1 MSVASGC
8 QNNGLVGVALVL
20 GDLAVVPG
28 SFFGLAFRLPIDSLC
43 LSSRLLWL
51 LWQDSRA
58 MYPLFTDC
66 TKKGPH
72 WRRLREM
79 HAFRAEVGRIFVPC
93 IRFGVQSDDFGYIA
107 RESCQGGPFFAS
119 RSLESCMGR
128 RSCQRSALRGPFRS
142 GGQNKGPCCV
152 RKGHAHAACP
162 FPASAFLDTR
172 RLKKVAI
179 LPFMENGRCD
189 RGKCLAR
196 LRKSLR

>member
-1 MSVASGC
+1 M
-8 QNNGLVGVALVL
+8 VL

-28 SFFGLAFRLPIDSLC
+28 SFFGLSFCLPIDSLC

-58 MYPLFTDC
+58 MYPLSPIVR
-66 TKKGPH
+66 KRGPP
-72 WRRLREM
+72 WQRLREM
-79 HAFRAEVGRIFVPC
+79 YAFHAEAGRIFVPC
-93 IRFGVQSDDFGYIA
+93 IRFGVQSGDFGYIA

-128 RSCQRSALRGPFRS
+128 RSCQRSALRGPLRS

-162 FPASAFLDTR
+162 FPALASLDTR
-172 RLKKVAI
+172 GLKKAAI
-179 LPFMENGRCD
+179 LHFMENGRCD
-189 RGKCLAR
+189 RGR
-196 LRKSLR
+196 

>member
-20 GDLAVVPG
+20 GDLAVVTG
-28 SFFGLAFRLPIDSLC
+28 SFFGWRSVCLLICCVYLRGCFGCCGKIRALCILFSPIA
-43 LSSRLLWL
+43 R
-51 LWQDSRA
+51 
-58 MYPLFTDC
+58 
-66 TKKGPH
+66 KKEPH
-72 WRRLREM
+72 WQRFREM
-79 HAFRAEVGRIFVPC
+79 HAFCAEAGRIFVPC
-93 IRFGVQSDDFGYIA
+93 ICFGVQSGDFGYIA

-128 RSCQRSALRGPFRS
+128 RSCQCSALRRPLRS

-152 RKGHAHAACP
+152 KKGHAHVACS
-162 FPASAFLDTR
+162 FPASASLDTR
-172 RLKKVAI
+172 RLKKAAI

-189 RGKCLAR
+189 RGRCLAR

>member
-1 MSVASGC
+1 M
-8 QNNGLVGVALVL
+8 VL
-20 GDLAVVPG
+20 WVSPWCWA
-28 SFFGLAFRLPIDSLC
+28 I
-43 LSSRLLWL
+43 WL
-51 LWQDSRA
+51 LFQDLSLGWRSVCLLIRCVYLRGYFGCCGKIRAPCILFSLIARKRGPPWQ
-58 MYPLFTDC
+58 
-66 TKKGPH
+66 
-72 WRRLREM
+72 RLHEM

-93 IRFGVQSDDFGYIA
+93 IRFGVQSGEFGYIV

-128 RSCQRSALRGPFRS
+128 RSCQRSALRGPLRS

-152 RKGHAHAACP
+152 GRGHAHATCP
-162 FPASAFLDTR
+162 FPASASLDTR
-172 RLKKVAI
+172 RLKKAAI

>member
-1 MSVASGC
+1 MA
-8 QNNGLVGVALVL
+8 L

-43 LSSRLLWL
+43 LFSRLLWL

-66 TKKGPH
+66 TKKEPH
-72 WRRLREM
+72 WQRFREM
-79 HAFRAEVGRIFVPC
+79 HAFCAEAGRIFVPC
-93 IRFGVQSDDFGYIA
+93 IRFGVQSGDFGYIA

-119 RSLESCMGR
+119 RSLESCMER
-128 RSCQRSALRGPFRS
+128 RSCQCSALRRPLRS

-152 RKGHAHAACP
+152 KKGHAHVACS
-162 FPASAFLDTR
+162 FPASASLDTR
-172 RLKKVAI
+172 RLKKAAI

-189 RGKCLAR
+189 RGRCLAR

>member
-1 MSVASGC
+1 M
-8 QNNGLVGVALVL
+8 VL
-20 GDLAVVPG
+20 WVSPWCWA
-28 SFFGLAFRLPIDSLC
+28 I
-43 LSSRLLWL
+43 WL
-51 LWQDSRA
+51 LFQDLSLGWRFVCLLIRCVYLRGCFGYCGKICA
-58 MYPLFTDC
+58 PCILFSPITR
-66 TKKGPH
+66 KKGPP

-152 RKGHAHAACP
+152 GKGHAHAACP

-189 RGKCLAR
+189 RGKCLA
-196 LRKSLR
+196 LSLGW

>member
-1 MSVASGC
+1 M
-8 QNNGLVGVALVL
+8 VL
-20 GDLAVVPG
+20 WVSPWCWA
-28 SFFGLAFRLPIDSLC
+28 I
-43 LSSRLLWL
+43 WL
-51 LWQDSRA
+51 LFQDLSLGWRSVCLLIRCVYLRGCFGCCGKIRAPCILFSLIARKRGPPWQ
-58 MYPLFTDC
+58 
-66 TKKGPH
+66 
-72 WRRLREM
+72 RLHEM

-93 IRFGVQSDDFGYIA
+93 IRFGVQSGDFGYIA
-107 RESCQGGPFFAS
+107 RESCQEGPSFAS

-162 FPASAFLDTR
+162 FPVSASLDTR
-172 RLKKVAI
+172 RLKKAAI